1 MDNDRLQKI
10 DEIVKR
16 TNASY
21 ETAKNALEEA
31 GDDVLEA
38 IIIIENQN
46 KFSGSN
52 SSGNFGGSSYAFDA
66 KQKGEQI
73 IDEMKKILKKGNAA
87 KITIKRNNETIVNI
101 PVTAGIVGAL
111 LAPFLAAAGVTAALL
126 TECTVEI
133 MQADGQVIDVNEKVE
148 DGMKNVKST
157 MEDVK
162 KTVNES
168 AQKFKQSFD
177 EGAND
182 IKNSFN
188 ESAEDIKNNFHE
200 AADDIKND
208 FNIKQ

>member
-16 TNASY
+16 TNTSY
-21 ETAKNALEEA
+21 ETAKNALAEA

-38 IIIIENQN
+38 IIIIENQK

-52 SSGNFGGSSYAFDA
+52 NSGSFSSNYSFDA

-73 IDEMKKILKKGNAA
+73 LEEMKKVLKKGNAT
-87 KITIKRNNETIVNI
+87 KITIKKNNETIVNI
-101 PVTAGIVGAL
+101 PVTAGIVGAMF
-111 LAPFLAAAGVTAALL
+111 APFLAAVGVTAALL

-133 MQADGQVIDVNEKVE
+133 MQSDGQVIDIGEKVE

-157 MEDVK
+157 MDDVK
-162 KTVNES
+162 KTVGEN

-182 IKNSFN
+182 IKNSFS
-188 ESAEDIKNNFHE
+188 ESASDIKSNFYE

-208 FNIKQ
+208 FDKTL